1 MKKNEGCAGLDAHAV
16 CAEPVASGPAEYGM
30 KSEIIR
36 HLALFLL
43 AAAGCLA
50 AFFLWDIPLAEYFRA
65 HQESWLYVVFRVLAK
80 SGTSHP
86 YLIAGAIAWA
96 ASRAWRPERAAHAG
110 YFFVSVAATG
120 LVAVVVKMALARYRP
135 GMLFDE
141 ELYGFLLM
149 HHKTQYLSFPSGHAT
164 TYLAVCGALGRL
176 YPRYFW
182 PLCVMGFVLSFG
194 RVVTTHH
201 YLSDVIAGA
210 WLGYAGSALI
220 WHRFYERQREQL
232 DSVQE

>member
-1 MKKNEGCAGLDAHAV
+1 MPNKQRNGVDAPAV
-16 CAEPVASGPAEYGM
+16 HAEPKGTHAPEYRV
-30 KSEIIR
+30 KSQITG
-36 HLALFLL
+36 HVALFLL
-43 AAAGCLA
+43 AAAGCVA
-50 AFFLWDIPLAEYFRA
+50 AFFLWDIPLAEYFWA
-65 HQESWLYVVFRVLAK
+65 HRGSWLYVLFRSLAK
-80 SGTSHP
+80 SGESHP

-96 ASRAWRPERAAHAG
+96 ACRAWRSERAAHAG
-110 YFFVSVAATG
+110 YFFVTVAATG
-120 LVAVVVKMALARYRP
+120 LMALLVKMALARYRP
-135 GMLFDE
+135 DMFFDE

-176 YPRYFW
+176 YPRCFW
-182 PLCVMGFVLSFG
+182 PLCVMGFMLSFG

-210 WLGYAGSALI
+210 WLGYAGSALF
-220 WHRFYERQREQL
+220 WPWFFARHKERL